1 LQLSRK
7 LARLFSLLAMAAHVS
22 LISAQAQTTAR
33 EADQELNTSYKAA
46 MQELP
51 PATKEKLRIAQRA
64 WLAFVEKNSA
74 AMRLAARALGISAA
88 RCEEIEV
95 TEVEKRTVDFYN
107 SKESNEPE
115 EIKGHYQRV
124 DAGLNNVYERCL
136 TTLSPEAKAALREA
150 QRAWITYRDANR
162 PFGLEFVSGL
172 TVRRSDQ
179 LSAFYVELT
188 SPPVSVKRPEKAQPS
203 PPDPF
208 ERAR

>member
-1 LQLSRK
+1 MQLYRK

-33 EADQELNTSYKAA
+33 EADQSLNTSYKAA

-88 RCEEIEV
+88 QCEELEI

-107 SKESNEPE
+107 SRESNEPE
-115 EIKGHYQRV
+115 ESKGHYQRV

-150 QRAWITYRDANR
+150 QRAWITFRDANR
-162 PFGLEFVSGL
+162 PFGIEFLAGL

-188 SPPVSVKRPEKAQPS
+188 TKPVTVKPPEKAQPG

-208 ERAR
+208 ARAR